1 MYKKWNKY
9 NIFNRHGEEK
19 ETQECKEITKNV
31 FWQFCDND
39 LTKCNGSSK
48 KKNENTMKHKST
60 KRATI
65 TLRC

>member
-31 FWQFCDND
+31 FWQCCGND
-39 LTKCNGSSK
+39 LAKYYQSSK
-48 KKNENTMKHKST
+48 GGMK
-60 KRATI
+60 
-65 TLRC
+65 TLCNIKAQKGQQLH